1 MNNELKKFYLR
12 FVEKY
17 SINNKKL
24 EEFLNLV
31 KEKSVFIDDTEERIL
46 YDKEIINY
54 KENFQVD
61 MDVILLVDIGNND
74 FVAFN
79 LNENK
84 FQLFNIVD
92 KIFFQ
97 DVDIDKYINKLKE
110 F

>member
-54 KENFQVD
+54 KNNLQID
-61 MDVILLVDIGNND
+61 MDIILLVDIGNND
-74 FVAFN
+74 YVAFN

>member
-1 MNNELKKFYLR
+1 MNNELIDFYLR

-54 KENFQVD
+54 KNNLQIN
-61 MDVILLVDIGNND
+61 MDIILLVDIGNND

>member
-54 KENFQVD
+54 KNNLQIN
-61 MDVILLVDIGNND
+61 MDIILLVDIGNND

>member
-1 MNNELKKFYLR
+1 MNNELKNFYLSVAR
-12 FVEKY
+12 KY
-17 SINNKKL
+17 SLCNSKL
-24 EEFLNLV
+24 EEFLSLI
-31 KEKSVFIDDTEERIL
+31 KEKSVFIDDMEERIL

-61 MDVILLVDIGNND
+61 LDVILLVDIGNND

-84 FQLFNIVD
+84 FQLFNVVD

-97 DVDIDKYINKLKE
+97 DVDIDKYLKKLKE
-110 F
+110 Y